1 MNISQILD
9 RINEHTKLLSSGQIS
24 EIERDILLGDL
35 RELYLLAKGQAP
47 VEQPVVIIPSVAEVK
62 EVIVPVIEKVE
73 APVII
78 EVVKQEPVI
87 VPTPEP
93 VVEVKP
99 EVVPVAE
106 VIKEVT
112 IAPPFVEVKKEVA
125 PVIAEVKEEPV
136 HLETKRIH
144 YHEGSPVRGPK
155 VSSLNEVYVGEEK
168 SINTIVGGAEKKR
181 VLNDH
186 VAGKDLNSMLDLNK
200 KHVLTNELFNGDSA
214 AFQAAIAYI
223 NTSPNIE
230 TAFEYIKTQLLPVY
244 QWKGDQQSTK
254 LFDKLVRQK
263 FGV

>member
-35 RELYLLAKGQAP
+35 RELYLLAKGQTP
-47 VEQPVVIIPSVAEVK
+47 IEKPVVIVPSVAEVK
-62 EVIVPVIEKVE
+62 EIIVPIVEKVE

-78 EVVKQEPVI
+78 EVAKPEPVI

-99 EVVPVAE
+99 EVVPAAE
-106 VIKEVT
+106 VIKEVV
-112 IAPPFVEVKKEVA
+112 APPVVEMKIEVP
-125 PVIAEVKEEPV
+125 PVVEVKEEPV

-181 VLNDH
+181 ALNDH
-186 VAGKDLNSMLDLNK
+186 IAGKDLNSMIDLNK
-200 KHVLTNELFNGDSA
+200 KHVLTNELFNGDA
-214 AFQAAIAYI
+214 KAFQAAIAYI

>member
-35 RELYLLAKGQAP
+35 RELYLRVKGQAP
-47 VEQPVVIIPSVAEVK
+47 VEKPVVIIPSAAEVK
-62 EVIVPVIEKVE
+62 EVIVPVVEKVE

-78 EVVKQEPVI
+78 EVAKPEPVI
-87 VPTPEP
+87 VSTPEP
-93 VVEVKP
+93 VAEVKP

-106 VIKEVT
+106 MIEEVVAPTVI
-112 IAPPFVEVKKEVA
+112 EVKKELP
-125 PVIAEVKEEPV
+125 PVIAEVKEEPI

-181 VLNDH
+181 ALNDH
-186 VAGKDLNSMLDLNK
+186 IAGKDLNSMIDLNK
-200 KHVLTNELFNGDSA
+200 KHVLTNELFNGDTK
-214 AFQAAIAYI
+214 AFQAAITYI